1 MYLRNAKSNLFN
13 FCDGQIICV
22 SSSVKSVFILV
33 LLCVLFI
40 CVCVL
45 RCAQSPAGEDV
56 LTVLFEL
63 FEVLSFGK
71 TEITLL
77 LTFFFFQFKSA
88 VSEDILARAKIAA
101 TLLEQP
107 FELIRPCGDD
117 C

>member
-1 MYLRNAKSNLFN
+1 M
-13 FCDGQIICV
+13 
-22 SSSVKSVFILV
+22 FILV
-33 LLCVLFI
+33 LLCATLLCVLFI

-71 TEITLL
+71 MEITLL
-77 LTFFFFQFKSA
+77 LTFFFFFFQFKSA
-88 VSEDILARAKIAA
+88 VSENILASAKIAA

-107 FELIRPCGDD
+107 FELRE
-117 C
+117 